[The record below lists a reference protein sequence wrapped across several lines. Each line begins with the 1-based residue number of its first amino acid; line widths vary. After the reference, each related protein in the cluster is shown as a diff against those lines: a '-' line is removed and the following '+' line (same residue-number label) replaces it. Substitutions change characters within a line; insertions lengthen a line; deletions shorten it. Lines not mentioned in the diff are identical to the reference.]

1 MTNGR
6 AGAILGPYSGL
17 VHKTTSVIYP
27 SLPLA
32 QGTGM
37 EEDQK
42 PKSRRQGE
50 GEGETAAMATPKTP
64 GDNEQN
70 TKGVEDKVCHIGPFK
85 HWTPL
90 STCQFKLTE
99 RSLTLC
105 NLLQVQ
111 FSLGKVNL

>member
-1 MTNGR
+1 M
-6 AGAILGPYSGL
+6 
-17 VHKTTSVIYP
+17 IYP

-42 PKSRRQGE
+42 LLRRQD
-50 GEGETAAMATPKTP
+50 EGETAAMATPKTP